1 MSAAPSNASQ
11 ANLSDLSKMSE
22 EDSADDELIW
32 LTVKEPEKDKI
43 IAFSARASNTVQ
55 SVLEVCLCGSDE
67 LGR

>member
-1 MSAAPSNASQ
+1 
-11 ANLSDLSKMSE
+11 MSE